1 MANLNEIFQTDK
13 KTNEIGVYNLTPVE
27 AFLINKHL
35 PFGTKFIL
43 ENEYK
48 RMYYIGK
55 KRKCSFKK
63 KINRSSMSSID
74 IINKEKN
81 NEKLIKNKIP
91 NLKYKNFHLKL
102 IYKGKSHIN
111 PVFMIKCKCLIF
123 LSKISNEFEL
133 EPFLIYNTPS
143 IRDIESNVMK
153 CKYESFYEFKLSIRN
168 FWLHYFKNEK
178 KSIGQI
184 KKLCNFSEVTF
195 ENIEKLKEDSVIKK
209 YNSLLIDEHNS
220 LFQTKTISSN
230 LTIES
235 NSNVNIQAEKKKDL
249 ITHSKIKET
258 NSLTTHESL
267 LNDEKN
273 ILCEKIKSLTS
284 NQLQGIIPLLSDYFT
299 DINNITDPYVEFDI
313 ELLNQNQIEKLEQ
326 YVNECIN
333 LNNKMKIPIQNNIL
347 QVENNEKGKKNKK
360 FLLETPIN
368 SNLNT
373 INSINENESV
383 NINLNI
389 KEGKNNLTSEKN
401 INNLEKSSINQNSII
416 NENNNN
422 NNNNNDNNNIN
433 NNIPFTDSGFNQN
446 MESKLENST
455 LLNPLNSSQNQ
466 NLSLEY
472 YVEKSMNFS
481 HNSSQLNLDES
492 FDFH

>member
-168 FWLHYFKNEK
+168 FWLYYFKNEK
-178 KSIGQI
+178 RYIEQI
-184 KKLCNFSEVTF
+184 KKLCNFSEQTF
-195 ENIEKLKEDSVIKK
+195 ENIEKLNEESVIKI
-209 YNSLLIDEHNS
+209 YNSLLFYEHNS
-220 LFQTKTISSN
+220 LFQIKPKSSN

-235 NSNVNIQAEKKKDL
+235 NSNVNIYGEEEENLTPNSQKK
-249 ITHSKIKET
+249 EN
-258 NSLTTHESL
+258 NSYSTYESC

-273 ILCEKIKSLTS
+273 ILCEKIKSLTP
-284 NQLQGIIPLLSDYFT
+284 NQLQGIIPLLSDYFSE
-299 DINNITDPYVEFDI
+299 INNITEPYVEFDI
-313 ELLNQNQIEKLEQ
+313 ELLNQEQIEKLEK
-326 YVNECIN
+326 YLNECIE
-333 LNNKMKIPIQNNIL
+333 LNRKIKSPTQKNIL
-347 QVENNEKGKKNKK
+347 KVENIEKREKNNNF
-360 FLLETPIN
+360 FLEIPIN

-373 INSINENESV
+373 IIKENDSE
-383 NINLNI
+383 NNNLNV
-389 KEGKNNLTSEKN
+389 KETKNNLTSENN
-401 INNLEKSSINQNSII
+401 IDNLEKASINLNTLM
-416 NENNNN
+416 
-422 NNNNNDNNNIN
+422 NDN
-433 NNIPFTDSGFNQN
+433 
-446 MESKLENST
+446 
-455 LLNPLNSSQNQ
+455 
-466 NLSLEY
+466 
-472 YVEKSMNFS
+472 
-481 HNSSQLNLDES
+481 
-492 FDFH
+492 